1 MHNAPSVMYPVGRC
15 RFLAAFMAL
24 LALAGL
30 GMLLLWWTAVNHAS
44 LAQAWTASA
53 GAVLWLV
60 WATWATWDWRRSH
73 RGRLE
78 WDSQAPSVSLLPT
91 DGQGAWRWRGGACVE
106 ATRLDSVA
114 LAIDLQILALL
125 RLRGAGC
132 DSRWI
137 WVEQW
142 REPARW
148 NDLRRALH
156 STDG

>member
-1 MHNAPSVMYPVGRC
+1 MHNAPSVIYPVGRC

-30 GMLLLWWTAVNHAS
+30 GMLLLWWTAVRHAS

-60 WATWATWDWRRSH
+60 WATWATRDWRRSH

-78 WDSQAPSVSLLPT
+78 WDSQAPTASLALA
-91 DGQGAWRWRGGACVE
+91 DGQGVWRWRDGACVE
-106 ATRLDSVA
+106 ATRLDGVA
-114 LAIDLQILALL
+114 LAVDLQRLALL
-125 RLRGAGC
+125 RLRIAGR

-137 WVEQW
+137 WVEQ
-142 REPARW
+142 RCEPARW

-156 STDG
+156 STDR

>member
-1 MHNAPSVMYPVGRC
+1 MHNAPSVIYPVGRC
-15 RFLAAFMAL
+15 RFLAAFLAL

-30 GMLLLWWTAVNHAS
+30 GMLLLWWTEVGHAS
-44 LAQAWTASA
+44 FVHGWLASA

-60 WATWATWDWRRSH
+60 WATWATWNWRRSR

-78 WDSQAPSVSLLPT
+78 WDSQAPSESLSQA
-91 DGQGAWRWRGGACVE
+91 DGEGAWRWRDGASVE
-106 ATRLDSVA
+106 ATRLDGVA
-114 LAIDLQILALL
+114 LAVDLQILALL
-125 RLRGAGC
+125 RLRCAGC
-132 DSRWI
+132 NSRWI

-156 STDG
+156 STLG